1 MRYDPIIT
9 IPSGQ
14 CYELGGLRDGV
25 EAVGLWYDTL
35 PYLMLWCC
43 VVLCIGQ
50 PLIFPAAHIYYYG
63 DDQHALS

>member
-25 EAVGLWYDTL
+25 EAVGLWYDT
-35 PYLMLWCC
+35 YLTLCCGVVWCC
-43 VVLCIGQ
+43 
-50 PLIFPAAHIYYYG
+50 
-63 DDQHALS
+63 ALGSH